1 MFCKVLNMTFLWT
14 FILGSFFQE
23 TNKVNLLN
31 VWNLITLN
39 EHISIFR
46 PEISGWEWEGDG
58 VWRANIRNIKGA
70 ICNIRILSI

>member
-46 PEISGWEWEGDG
+46 QVDGSGRGMVYGGEISET
-58 VWRANIRNIKGA
+58 
-70 ICNIRILSI
+70 